1 MGIGLKIKEYRN
13 KAGLTQKDLAD
24 ELHVTYQAVSRWEND
39 DAEPSFDMLK
49 DLCRILNCSMDD
61 LFEINK
67 TKVEEK
73 KEEQQPQIIERVIV
87 KEPEQKPIIA
97 VCEQCN
103 KPIYDNDDLFRYNE
117 SIGVRTGR
125 TTHYE
130 NRQRIF
136 CKECNEIKKLQDKRI
151 EEQRQRQIKTEFLK
165 RRVHS
170 FIWPSI
176 LAIIFLI
183 VAITSFVKGDSL
195 TGVGCIIVAIFGYAF
210 LGTMILNNTFI
221 TDMWMEVASWGFVR
235 MPGIIFSFSFDGI
248 VFLIAMKIF
257 LFLLGIAL
265 ALLSAGFATVLAMGL
280 SIFVY
285 PFALRKNLKEIE

>member
-1 MGIGLKIKEYRN
+1 MGVGSKIKEYRT
-13 KAGLTQKDLAD
+13 KAGLTQKELAD
-24 ELHVTYQAVSRWEND
+24 ELHVTYQAVSRWENE

-49 DLCRILNCSMDD
+49 DLCKILNCSTDD
-61 LFEINK
+61 LFEISKPQN
-67 TKVEEK
+67 EEK
-73 KEEQQPQIIERVIV
+73 KDEQPQIIERVIV
-87 KEPEQKPIIA
+87 KEPEPKPIIG

-103 KPIYDNDDLFRYNE
+103 KPIYDSSDLFRYNE
-117 SIGVRTGR
+117 SISVRTGR
-125 TTHYE
+125 TSHLE

-151 EEQRQRQIKTEFLK
+151 EEQKQRQIKADLMK
-165 RRVHS
+165 RRIHS
-170 FIWPSI
+170 FIWPSL
-176 LAIIFLI
+176 LAIVFLI
-183 VAITSFVKGDSL
+183 IAITSFVKGDSS
-195 TGVGCIIVAIFGYAF
+195 TGVGCIVTAILGYAF

-265 ALLSAGFATVLAMGL
+265 ALLSAALATVLAMGL

-285 PFALRKNLKEIE
+285 PFALSKNIKGIE